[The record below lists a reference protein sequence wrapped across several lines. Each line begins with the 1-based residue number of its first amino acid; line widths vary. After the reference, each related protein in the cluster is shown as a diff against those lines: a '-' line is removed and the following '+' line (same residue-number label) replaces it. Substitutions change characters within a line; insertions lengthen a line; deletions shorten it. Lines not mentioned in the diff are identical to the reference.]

1 LVEYLSGNRIQGS
14 SSVGAVDTLGT
25 TVNGTNSGT
34 VTDNNTPFY
43 GDTTVAF
50 DNNDAVHD
58 LGTTSSFAGLV
69 KEDFTVIFWAKAS
82 AVGNGGAGSNNGW
95 GSGSSSNT
103 YAGNQGTIL
112 NCGQVSGNGSTQG
125 FVISFDDEGSEEF
138 YMWMGDGNGNC
149 ILNDVIGSND
159 VADTDN
165 NWHLYMFHFDNTNSQ
180 VKIYRDGGSSA
191 IQTTSYASQVSS
203 TSSTTYKKMFMG
215 RQSDDDARYFIGSL
229 ADVSIWKRL
238 VTTTE
243 FNTLWGTFQDNTSTA
258 TNSVKGVR
266 VDSLSDQSG
275 LLAHW
280 KLDDLNFTNSA
291 SATDEK
297 DSLTNV
303 PLNTRYEETDTRKIY
318 RRSNNSS
325 SLGSPDLEITDASG
339 WSTSGS
345 GLSINSSG
353 VITHTSSM
361 SANAR
366 LEKSLGFTLGDTWTI
381 DYEFTRTSSSGNNV
395 RPLVVASSADNI
407 NDSGTDNNVV
417 GHYGD
422 TNWNAFK
429 KVGTGA
435 GAGLGWIAGD
445 TTKRYMRL
453 SRTSDTNFRLE
464 VYTDSA
470 RTTRVNSNCAG
481 YTDAEYNFNGCSVMN
496 SVGNGMID
504 YPISAGT
511 VTGLDTLISGNGSSA
526 NGHSGIIENIKVYN
540 NKLVQSNF
548 PQKYGNPNANADVNY
563 GTYKQ
568 IRNLIPNDVITGV
581 TIGIYNASADFKVA
595 LFTDSSNA
603 PSTRLGTTTTKTG
616 VSVSNTYT
624 NYEITLDTPVTV
636 PSDGKVWVCAYP
648 STTIKFAVRVDS
660 GSDWYNSRYQGTS
673 HSYANAF
680 PSTMWASTGQGT
692 YNPMFG
698 VIIGAGQWK
707 ERGVA

>member
-1 LVEYLSGNRIQGS
+1 MGGAWIKLGTAGYDSGNTSKIQVTFTPKDYLRIVYFIKRPTTGDTNIRLTFNDDGS
-14 SSVGAVDTLGT
+14 SGNYGGRTSVNFADSSLLSAQNNVELHSGVVNDNYGVITVTNFKTREKIGNAYAVGEVTSGAT
-25 TVNGTNSGT
+25 TNRDCTFRWSNTSAQISSVEIQNTSTGNFESGSYVTVYGGSGDT
-34 VTDNNTPFY
+34 VTDEK
-43 GDTTVAF
+43 TT
-50 DNNDAVHD
+50 
-58 LGTTSSFAGLV
+58 
-69 KEDFTVIFWAKAS
+69 
-82 AVGNGGAGSNNGW
+82 
-95 GSGSSSNT
+95 
-103 YAGNQGTIL
+103 
-112 NCGQVSGNGSTQG
+112 
-125 FVISFDDEGSEEF
+125 
-138 YMWMGDGNGNC
+138 
-149 ILNDVIGSND
+149 
-159 VADTDN
+159 
-165 NWHLYMFHFDNTNSQ
+165 
-180 VKIYRDGGSSA
+180 
-191 IQTTSYASQVSS
+191 
-203 TSSTTYKKMFMG
+203 
-215 RQSDDDARYFIGSL
+215 
-229 ADVSIWKRL
+229 
-238 VTTTE
+238 
-243 FNTLWGTFQDNTSTA
+243 
-258 TNSVKGVR
+258 
-266 VDSLSDQSG
+266 
-275 LLAHW
+275 
-280 KLDDLNFTNSA
+280 
-291 SATDEK
+291 
-297 DSLTNV
+297 LTNV
-303 PLNTRYEETDTRKIY
+303 PANTRYEETDTRKIY
-318 RRSNNSS
+318 RRSNSS

-339 WSTSGS
+339 WSLSGS
-345 GLSINSSG
+345 G
-353 VITHTSSM
+353 ITIDSNGKITQAANM

-526 NGHSGIIENIKVYN
+526 NGHSGTIENIKVYN
-540 NKLVQSNF
+540 NQLVQSNF
-548 PQKYGNPNANADVNY
+548 PQKYGNPSTNADVNY

-568 IRNLIPNDVITGV
+568 IRNLIPNDIITGV
-581 TIGIYNASADFKVA
+581 TLGIYNASADFKVA
-595 LFTDSSNA
+595 LFTDSSDA

-624 NYEITLDTPVTV
+624 NYEITLDTPVSV
-636 PSDGKVWVCAYP
+636 PSNGKVWVCWYP
-648 STTIKFAVRVDS
+648 STTVKLAVRVDS

-707 ERGVA
+707 VRNTA